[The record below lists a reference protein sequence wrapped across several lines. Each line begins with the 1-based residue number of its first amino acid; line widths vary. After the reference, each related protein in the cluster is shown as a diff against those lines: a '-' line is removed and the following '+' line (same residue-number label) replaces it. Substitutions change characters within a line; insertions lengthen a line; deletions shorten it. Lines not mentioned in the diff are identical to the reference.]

1 MTGPLVVAGVAVQAI
16 AWRIVALGRAPFWPV
31 VGGVWALL
39 GGAVLLAG
47 DPGWS
52 GDGGWLAPSLAG
64 GGSGLVL
71 YTATR
76 IVVAVASRW
85 SVVADAVEATYERST
100 GTDPWVVWLLTLLV
114 AVPGEE
120 LFWRGLVTPW
130 LVDATTPSL
139 GGPLAWLAGIGV
151 AVAWSS
157 LPFLAA
163 ATVGGALWVALAIWT
178 GGILAPLASHLVWT
192 ACMIAWR
199 PPIAR
204 AKVAS

>member
-1 MTGPLVVAGVAVQAI
+1 VTGPLLVAGVALQTI
-16 AWRIVALGRAPFWPV
+16 AWRIVALRRAPFWPV

-39 GGAVLLAG
+39 GGAVLLVGGPA
-47 DPGWS
+47 WS
-52 GDGGWLAPSLAG
+52 GGGAWFGSSLVGA
-64 GGSGLVL
+64 GSGLVL
-71 YTATR
+71 YAATR
-76 IVVAVASRW
+76 IVVTVASRL
-85 SVVADAVEATYERST
+85 SVLADAVEATYERST
-100 GTDPWVVWLLTLLV
+100 GTDPWIVWLLTLLV

-139 GGPLAWLAGIGV
+139 GGVLAWLAGIGV
-151 AVAWSS
+151 AAAWSS
-157 LPFLAA
+157 LPFFAA

-178 GGILAPLASHLVWT
+178 GGILAPLASHAVWT